1 MQYSIRQF
9 LLLGVFTFVL
19 VGALTP
25 IMRSIAIRND
35 AVDKPNI
42 PRKVHK
48 EPVPYLGGVAIALGI
63 LIASYGALLYS
74 DFTMHTFVLASSVLV
89 PALAISIMG
98 LVDDLRGLEPWP
110 RLVLQ
115 TIAAIIV
122 AIILISTHTIGTP
135 LNNRMIDSAVTIF
148 WIVGVCNSINFF
160 DNLDGGASGTVAV
173 ITIFLFFIAYDR
185 QQVLV
190 SALAIVTA
198 GATAGFLIWNRAP
211 AKIYMGDAGSL
222 FLGIIISVLTIRL
235 DPELAPRS
243 KSLAIPLLLM
253 ALPILDTSVAVS
265 SRIYRGISP
274 FQGGRDHLSH
284 RLIRIGLNHRAVAP
298 VLWFMATLFG
308 ALALALYHWPIGHGY
323 QFMAIGAFL
332 WIFLLLFFLR
342 IPSEDKADVEA
353 NAVVP

>member
-9 LLLGVFTFVL
+9 LLLGAFTFIL

-25 IMRSIAIRND
+25 IMRSLAIRNG
-35 AVDKPNI
+35 AVDSPNI
-42 PRKVHK
+42 PRKTHK
-48 EPVPYLGGVAIALGI
+48 EPVPYLGGVAIAIGI
-63 LIASYGALLYS
+63 LISSYGAMLYS
-74 DFTMHTFVLASSVLV
+74 DFSMHTFALASSVLI

-115 TIAAIIV
+115 TIAAVVV
-122 AIILISTHTIGTP
+122 ASILISTNTIGTP
-135 LNNRMIDSAVTIF
+135 LNIKILDSAVTIF

-173 ITIFLFFIAYDR
+173 IAVFLFFIAYDR

-198 GATAGFLIWNRAP
+198 GATAGFLMWNKAP

-235 DPELAPRS
+235 NPDLAPRS
-243 KSLAIPLLLM
+243 KSLAIPLFLM
-253 ALPILDTSVAVS
+253 ALPILDTTVAVGT
-265 SRIYRGISP
+265 RIYRGISP

-284 RLIRIGLNHRAVAP
+284 RLLRVGINRHIVAP
-298 VLWFMATLFG
+298 ILWFAAAVFG
-308 ALALALYHWPIGHGY
+308 ALAFAIYHWSDQYGY
-323 QFMAIGAFL
+323 
-332 WIFLLLFFLR
+332 LLMILGGLFWTSLLIYFLR
-342 IPSEDKADVEA
+342 IPSED
-353 NAVVP
+353 